1 MGRLNLD
8 LYHGL
13 RPSEQTGALPV
24 RGNAGE
30 TPADVMGGVQTYDYR
45 CSLPV
50 PFQVAAGT
58 KCWVPSEAFQGGGAP
73 D

>member
-1 MGRLNLD
+1 MGD
-8 LYHGL
+8 
-13 RPSEQTGALPV
+13 
-24 RGNAGE
+24 
-30 TPADVMGGVQTYDYR
+30 VQTYDYR

-58 KCWVPSEAFQGGGAP
+58 KYWVQLEAFQGGGAP